1 MKQQSIFRF
10 FERNEAK
17 KFDNKLKIDGYSVK
31 YSQLTP
37 FAAIQYFN
45 EMVNKSVEWNVQWLF
60 NSYLLVGAAIYGT
73 QKHSILVGGIS
84 ESYLLQITITS

>member
-1 MKQQSIFRF
+1 MVEIVKDNFGVRFLDGEKEVGEVLKRSFLVEMKQQSIFRF

-45 EMVNKSVEWNVQWLF
+45 EMVNKSVE
-60 NSYLLVGAAIYGT
+60 
-73 QKHSILVGGIS
+73 
-84 ESYLLQITITS
+84 